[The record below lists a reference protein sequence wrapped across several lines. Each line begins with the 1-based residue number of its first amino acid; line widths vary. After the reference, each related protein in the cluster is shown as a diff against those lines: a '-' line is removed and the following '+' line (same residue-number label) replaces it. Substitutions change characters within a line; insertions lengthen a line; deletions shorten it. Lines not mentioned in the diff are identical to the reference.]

1 LGATGDERA
10 IGLGGRVQF
19 ALGTFSI
26 GDRSPFAGLVLDG
39 KVFALSGLERLFH
52 QLQLELSGA
61 DSVLSLLENWDNNLT
76 ALERAAELL
85 RDGRPTKGP
94 EQAAFVAVDQ
104 LKLHPPVKLPR
115 QIFCSGAN
123 YRKHVID
130 LIVDHA
136 GPDTKGMTTEERRDY
151 ATKMMDERA
160 ARGAPYFFSK
170 APSAVTGPCD
180 PIILPRNSQ
189 QPDWELELAVV
200 IGRAARHVRRDDAL
214 SYVAGYTIANDIT
227 NRDLASRS
235 DLKALGID
243 WVRGKCMPSFL
254 PMGPY
259 LVPAA
264 FVGDPQNLQITL
276 KLNGQV
282 MQDEST
288 ADMIFDV
295 TRLIEDLSS
304 YIQLWPGDLIVTG
317 SPSGN
322 GTHYNRYLRPGDVV
336 ESSITG
342 LGTQRNECV
351 AESIF

>member
-1 LGATGDERA
+1 VGLRGEERA
-10 IGLGGRVQF
+10 IGSGGRVRF
-19 ALGTFSI
+19 ALGTFSS
-26 GDRSPFAGLVLDG
+26 GDSPPFAGLVLDG
-39 KVFALSGLERLFH
+39 KVAALSGLERFFH
-52 QLQLELSGA
+52 QHQLEMSGA

-76 ALERAAELL
+76 ALERAADLL
-85 RDGRPTKGP
+85 GDGRTANGP

-136 GPDTKGMTTEERRDY
+136 GPDTKGMSTDERRAY

-160 ARGAPYFFSK
+160 ARGTPYFFFK

-180 PIILPRNSQ
+180 PIILPSNSE

-214 SYVAGYTIANDIT
+214 AVVAGYTIANDIT
-227 NRDLASRS
+227 NRDLVTRS
-235 DLKALGID
+235 DLKALGTD
-243 WVRGKCMPSFL
+243 WLRGKSMPSFL

-259 LVPAA
+259 LVPAR
-264 FVGDPQNLQITL
+264 FVGDPQALQITL

-304 YIQLWPGDLIVTG
+304 YIQLWPGDMIITG

-336 ESSITG
+336 EGSITG
-342 LGTQRNECV
+342 LGAQRNECI
-351 AESIF
+351 AETVS